1 MKVIELVGPRG
12 CVVCFSDDLD
22 SNLSEPCFRIYA
34 KGGLRDSKIQLC
46 KKHTRLLRNALNKA
60 LEAE

>member
-1 MKVIELVGPRG
+1 MKVIELTGPRG
-12 CVVCFSDDLD
+12 CVVCFRDDLD
-22 SNLSEPCFRIYA
+22 VMMSEPCFRIYA

-46 KKHTRLLRNALNKA
+46 KKHTRLLRDELNKA